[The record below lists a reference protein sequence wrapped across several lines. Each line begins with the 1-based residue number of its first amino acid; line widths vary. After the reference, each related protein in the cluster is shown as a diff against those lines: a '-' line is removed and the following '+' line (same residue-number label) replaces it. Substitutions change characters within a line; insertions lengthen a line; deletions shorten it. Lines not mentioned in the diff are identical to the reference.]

1 MPQLGLKAAST
12 DGNPAQRSSFF
23 ADMQRKRL
31 DARLNGTS
39 LADYVVRDVN
49 PSKAARKPTKPSTAV
64 GGRKFQRK
72 AREMVVRRPTTVAEL
87 REKVSL
93 WQQEEERQYR
103 VRSRRKLGAA
113 SDCMSLSIRYAVR
126 RAEIL
131 AQNGNDTMDQAILDL
146 TLDCVKEVSS
156 NVGDSMGSFLRELS
170 ASLETFIFAAEKAE
184 THLRKKSR
192 QTMVKPG
199 HTSTMMTPRSI
210 VGSFVKTKDDTSLPL
225 SLRSKY
231 GVIEKVIGEE
241 KSRHVQICLSSG
253 DVELVPAS
261 AVHILR
267 GDGGNREVLHSST
280 FGWQGQRRTYSD
292 MFRKERENVAALTSK
307 VADLEAKI
315 EMHRLKR
322 EEARNEIAQ
331 LRIEME
337 RSLNDVRDEQQ
348 SAANAAAVAAKAKA
362 QEEKSRK
369 QALNLLQQF
378 TELSIEAN
386 ATKRE
391 NMREN
396 DRLRINL
403 LEARE
408 SARAHESAVQALSA
422 QLQRLE
428 KPDTKSVVNKLN
440 QEVVD
445 LRRALVAQK
454 GAYQALMKKYNTEI
468 QSRSS
473 PRLRISEND
482 EDGKRTNRFTFLV
495 GPGKSDKSVPP
506 KQRWH
511 GRVYSGVPGAKEVLQ
526 FTRAIWAAY
535 REEHKDNAISIL
547 ANIAIG
553 PRHYFASWIANYVAK
568 WMPEFVRLQRRWLA
582 DAARRQ
588 GHENEGAAVD
598 SIPTRQI
605 VYYLIANMRKEMRVH
620 AYSRSEVCLLSHVLE
635 GHVHESAILDQDFL
649 LESIHMLCEDLDKDA
664 GGLVAIDDLEDALDE
679 VLPLLGTHDLVLL
692 GEALREDAD
701 HTSGTSSGDELGI
714 VEAANDDADRIT
726 VPYGIFFDK
735 TRKASDAPSR
745 FRTMLLDLHVGCAME
760 FNRDLRHEMYTEAV
774 VDGNTNEM
782 YLSRLALQ
790 RAIRSCDPERSET
803 SVAQLSTALVLASS
817 TTSVGSI
824 DPSSSLPSASP
835 SPASLSSGQSSHAE
849 DIAAAKAM
857 TAGTHDDAL
866 IPLDA
871 LCEALHKTF
880 LRRYAWWRRP
890 KRLKRR
896 VKRVMLLSLSKK
908 HKGNR
913 KLDAGEN
920 KIK

>member
-1 MPQLGLKAAST
+1 MPHLGLKAAST

-23 ADMQRKRL
+23 ADVQRKRL

-49 PSKAARKPTKPSTAV
+49 PSKAGRKPTKPSTAA

-72 AREMVVRRPTTVAEL
+72 TREMVVRRPTTVAEL
-87 REKVSL
+87 REKGSL

-103 VRSRRKLGAA
+103 VRSRRMLGAA
-113 SDCMSLSIRYAVR
+113 SGCMSLSIRYAVR

-131 AQNGNDTMDQAILDL
+131 AQNGSDTMDQAILDL
-146 TLDCVKEVSS
+146 TLDCIKEVSN

-170 ASLETFIFAAEKAE
+170 ASLETFIFAAKTAE
-184 THLRKKSR
+184 TDLRNESR
-192 QTMVKPG
+192 QNM
-199 HTSTMMTPRSI
+199 STKNMSSMMTPRSI
-210 VGSFVKTKDDTSLPL
+210 VGSFVKTKDDTSLPVN
-225 SLRSKY
+225 LRSKY
-231 GVIEKVIGEE
+231 GVIEKVVGEE
-241 KSRHVQICLSSG
+241 QSRHVQICLSSG

-267 GDGGNREVLHSST
+267 GDGGNREVLRSSGT
-280 FGWQGQRRTYSD
+280 FGWQGQKRTYSD

-337 RSLNDVRDEQQ
+337 RLLNDVRDEQQ
-348 SAANAAAVAAKAKA
+348 SAANAAATAAKAEV
-362 QEEKSRK
+362 QEKKSRK

-428 KPDTKSVVNKLN
+428 NPDTKSVVNKLN
-440 QEVVD
+440 QQVVD

-454 GAYQALMKKYNTEI
+454 GAYQALMKKYNL
-468 QSRSS
+468 QVRSS

-482 EDGKRTNRFTFLV
+482 EDAKRTNRFTFLV

-511 GRVYSGVPGAKEVLQ
+511 GRVYSGVPEAKEVLQ

-701 HTSGTSSGDELGI
+701 HTSGTSNGDELGI

-774 VDGNTNEM
+774 MDGNTNEM

-817 TTSVGSI
+817 TNSVGSS

-835 SPASLSSGQSSHAE
+835 SAASLSGQSSHAE

-871 LCEALHKTF
+871 L
-880 LRRYAWWRRP
+880 
-890 KRLKRR
+890 
-896 VKRVMLLSLSKK
+896 
-908 HKGNR
+908 
-913 KLDAGEN
+913 
-920 KIK
+920 